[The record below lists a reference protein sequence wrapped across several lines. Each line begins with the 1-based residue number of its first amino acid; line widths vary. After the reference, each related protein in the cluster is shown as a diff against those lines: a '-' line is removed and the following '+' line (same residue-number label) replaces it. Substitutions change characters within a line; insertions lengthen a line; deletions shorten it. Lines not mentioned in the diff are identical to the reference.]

1 MKPQFSD
8 ASFVYFLAAMHC
20 NFFLW
25 YIIKPQTNQYKI
37 KLQTTYTTQLRI
49 GWSGLI
55 KPILDIECY
64 LRKERLHTNEPFI
77 T

>member
-49 GWSGLI
+49 G
-55 KPILDIECY
+55 
-64 LRKERLHTNEPFI
+64 
-77 T
+77 